1 MSLYLDTSC
10 LLKLLFPE
18 PESRRGAQPIEA
30 ESGVVV
36 SALARL
42 EALGQLQARVAG
54 GILSAAAG
62 RALPAVRARRIPGVR
77 GGSGGGADPTRA
89 QGAPL
94 QDGRP
99 VA

>member
-18 PESRRGAQPIEA
+18 PESRRVAQLIEA
-30 ESGVVV
+30 ESSVVV

-54 GILSAAAG
+54 GILSAALARKLGERAARG
-62 RALPAVRARRIPGVR
+62 RGLKPW
-77 GGSGGGADPTRA
+77 
-89 QGAPL
+89 
-94 QDGRP
+94 
-99 VA
+99 